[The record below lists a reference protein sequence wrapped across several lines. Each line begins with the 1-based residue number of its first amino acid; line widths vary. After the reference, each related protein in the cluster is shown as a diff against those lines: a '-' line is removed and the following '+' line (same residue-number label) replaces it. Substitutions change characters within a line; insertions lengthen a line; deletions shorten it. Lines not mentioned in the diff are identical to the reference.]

1 MVTSFWKRENFLC
14 ICYGRSQSPSTKVD
28 MIILVL
34 LVTTSSYVWKVLPD
48 PRSFWLLMFVF
59 QPSLQLPFCLLYRE
73 RAQFQSW
80 VGMTRLWL
88 ISDFLIYLKP
98 IFFFFLKHPL
108 VCFYL
113 STVPQFPSPKDSLL
127 WVRRLRQGPASQ
139 DIHLRMAGPRSFW
152 SLVQCPF
159 YVAVVKTTQES
170 ISQLN
175 TKGHVSW
182 GMCLIFNS
190 HSCSFDHCSP
200 QSPQQKDTQ
209 DERKKQK
216 GGRGKKLQEL
226 NL

>member
-1 MVTSFWKRENFLC
+1 MSEKSYRIPEVFGCWCLFFNQVYSFLSAYYTEKGLSSKAELEWLDYDLFQTFWF
-14 ICYGRSQSPSTKVD
+14 ISSP
-28 MIILVL
+28 
-34 LVTTSSYVWKVLPD
+34 
-48 PRSFWLLMFVF
+48 
-59 QPSLQLPFCLLYRE
+59 
-73 RAQFQSW
+73 
-80 VGMTRLWL
+80 
-88 ISDFLIYLKP
+88 
-98 IFFFFLKHPL
+98 FFFFLKHPL